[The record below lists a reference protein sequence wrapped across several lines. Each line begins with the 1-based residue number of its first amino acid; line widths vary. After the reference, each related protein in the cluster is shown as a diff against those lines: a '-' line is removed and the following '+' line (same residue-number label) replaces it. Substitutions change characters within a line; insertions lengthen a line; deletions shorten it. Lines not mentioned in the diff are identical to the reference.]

1 MWESPC
7 LSIKRLYNNFNLCE
21 CFRKWVNLLPDLSLI
36 CMFGHR
42 PIERKF
48 KKGKIHSLT
57 AINYWMKVFSN
68 TKIKL
73 LLKRSQRT
81 YFSQDFHLSQRI
93 QWCELWR
100 LSNNMFGIYKDIVDF
115 KKNLTMSLQC
125 KKNNG
130 IWNISIHCNIKNP
143 NTI

>member
-1 MWESPC
+1 MWERLC

-42 PIERKF
+42 PIERKR
-48 KKGKIHSLT
+48 GKFHSLT
-57 AINYWMKVFSN
+57 PINYWMKVFSN
-68 TKIKL
+68 TNIKL
-73 LLKRSQRT
+73 LLKRSQRILI
-81 YFSQDFHLSQRI
+81 SLQDFHLSQRI

-115 KKNLTMSLQC
+115 LKNLTMSLQY
-125 KKNNG
+125 KKKPMEFE
-130 IWNISIHCNIKNP
+130 I
-143 NTI
+143 